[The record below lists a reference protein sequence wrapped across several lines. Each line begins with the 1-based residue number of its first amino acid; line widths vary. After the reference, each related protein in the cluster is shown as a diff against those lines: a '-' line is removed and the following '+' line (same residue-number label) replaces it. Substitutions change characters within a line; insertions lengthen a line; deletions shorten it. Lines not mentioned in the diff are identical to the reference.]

1 MFGNVR
7 ACTLMHFVLRDD
19 RRWRCPWLLLGFT
32 IFGETAVPFGGL
44 AAVRNRRTRPDWKY
58 LLGSKRRLW
67 SAVLKTPN
75 EVADVSLFSRDSF
88 CGLVLR
94 SGRRMKPQIVRFQGQ
109 ICLFTCP
116 VFGLY
121 KYIFISSSNT
131 SLLILRTLERY
142 LERLERKSLKI
153 TSLILSTHIHMHQSS
168 SKHHLGFSS
177 IC

>member
-19 RRWRCPWLLLGFT
+19 RRWSCPWLLLGFT
-32 IFGETAVPFGGL
+32 IFGETAVLFSGL
-44 AAVRNRRTRPDWKY
+44 AAVRNHRTRPDWKY
-58 LLGSKRRLW
+58 LLGSKWRLW

-75 EVADVSLFSRDSF
+75 EVAVVSLFSRDSF

-109 ICLFTCP
+109 NCLFTCP

-121 KYIFISSSNT
+121 KYILISGSNNKSSDPKNPREIFRET
-131 SLLILRTLERY
+131 WEKKLKDHIFNSLNP
-142 LERLERKSLKI
+142 
-153 TSLILSTHIHMHQSS
+153 HPHA
-168 SKHHLGFSS
+168 S
-177 IC
+177 III

>member
-75 EVADVSLFSRDSF
+75 EVVDVSLFSRDSF

-121 KYIFISSSNT
+121 KYILISGSNNKSSDPKNPREIFRET
-131 SLLILRTLERY
+131 WEKKLKDHIFNSLNP
-142 LERLERKSLKI
+142 
-153 TSLILSTHIHMHQSS
+153 HPHA
-168 SKHHLGFSS
+168 S
-177 IC
+177 III